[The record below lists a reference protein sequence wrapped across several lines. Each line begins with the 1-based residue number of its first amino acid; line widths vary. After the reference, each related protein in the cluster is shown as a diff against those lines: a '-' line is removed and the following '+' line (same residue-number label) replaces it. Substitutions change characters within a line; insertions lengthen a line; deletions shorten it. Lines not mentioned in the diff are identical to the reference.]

1 LTTLSSVRK
10 GFLGEQ
16 RVITDL
22 IKKDLSVFM
31 PVVDDIGVDMV
42 VDTSINIYKVQV
54 KTIYTLKSKTSIE
67 VKLDKHIEGDHK
79 IDIVAVYYQPKDIIA
94 YVPFA
99 DKSRI
104 NLALHTAKNNQ
115 KYKRLWFYEF
125 MEFPP

>member
-22 IKKDLSVFM
+22 IKKDLSVYI
-31 PVVDDIGVDMV
+31 PVVDDVGVDMV
-42 VDTSINIYKVQV
+42 VDTSVNIYKVQV
-54 KTIYTLKSKTSIE
+54 KTLYTLKSKTSIE
-67 VKLDKHIEGDHK
+67 VKLDKHIDGNHN

-94 YVPFA
+94 YVPFP
-99 DKSRI
+99 DKCRI
-104 NLALHTAKNNQ
+104 SLALHTAKNNQ